1 MGISKSRIKTNAV
14 YFPKGYSDNMETAV
28 YSFEEAM
35 KAMVPLRQYEAIIG
49 GETGY
54 FRIVKIGNNLYKYND
69 TVKNFCRKLG
79 GIDNSAVKSSGVE
92 ILAGNSFLEKLSKE
106 LIDKGFKEPTK
117 KSGISVSRKS
127 GGITFTFV
135 REKDGKKVEGAKW
148 RQLVVISNYNPETKA
163 LPEILVTL
171 EYKVGG
177 ETFASQEVKNAEVNG
192 TSIFTADFKRQYSR
206 YRWGYNSDELIN
218 NVEKTFRK
226 YDLEN
231 KDTDEVIS
239 FVDSAW
245 KYMDSIDDV
254 FLIDTSVEFGITEE
268 SGVKTLRY
276 YYNPTHDIIE
286 QIDVPDGVKVVSD
299 EVFSRTPVRIV
310 TLPKECTNIGRR
322 AFAGNTTLVEVKF
335 REEPSSLAISDQ
347 AFERSSISKF
357 KFPSC
362 DVSLGRGAFEL
373 CSGLNGLFVPNNVN
387 VVGTGA
393 LELANQY
400 DYGRNIG
407 EDEQVHVYIQAQRQ
421 PREWDNPFGWSYRSE
436 REGNKLIIH
445 WGATK
450 GTNESLES
458 EENIDDITFETSNDD
473 QDFVYE
479 VPKEKYRKLYDM
491 LCAGADDGRYD
502 YILSP
507 IIDSIVIVYDLE
519 HAMEEFGDEEEAKE
533 FPYKIVVNNL
543 DDFEPA
549 HLNKWFIDELRNGTL
564 GENLEEG
571 TALKDILK
579 KTAKKHAR
587 TNKKGAQGWFVNYNA
602 GNVEHNIAFFNHAMG
617 NDAPAGGCEGCGEGG
632 AALAEDAEDEISDLE
647 FKRPYRFIFSPANK
661 FTRMSYKYD
670 ETEHT
675 QKRLFYSKVPE
686 ICMKVSRDTYMD
698 EPLLRKRKN
707 REVLLGVKKFFEEH
721 PSAKYCIIE
730 CVDTTRHDAYV
741 NVYRALMEAKEA
753 AEAGIDEDIEKH
765 DTLNPTLFDGNAL
778 KPDVTEAINNIVNT
792 FVDELKEDGVNIA
805 VKDIVLVG
813 SNVSYNYTKDSD
825 VDVHIIA
832 DSTQLECPK
841 ELTDK
846 LYGAYRSI
854 FNKNYDI
861 NFFGIPVEIFVELD
875 NLDGLKSNGIYS
887 VKDGKWIK
895 EPEQTDIPDLDEEAF
910 DKEFTEWEDKY
921 FALKDSNPT
930 SEDVNDFITD
940 IYDLRKSSI
949 ASDGEYGLGNLIFKE
964 FRNLGYL
971 DDLKDSRKACLSKE
985 LSLEHLGEE
994 LDMDEITHD
1003 KLNALKDELPE
1014 DGTYSLKDGKVSK
1027 EEFED
1032 GFFVSYFRPEITDED
1047 IAAVR
1052 STVGAKLG
1060 VEYLGVY
1067 GEPEI
1072 SYHLEDGQL
1081 AMNFAR
1087 LFNQYS
1093 IWDVKNGTEVVNPD
1107 FDEEATVNYE
1117 QALEGLKTLL
1127 KEIEE

>member
-1 MGISKSRIKTNAV
+1 MGIGNSRIKTNAV

-79 GIDNSAVKSSGVE
+79 AIDNSSVKSSGIE
-92 ILAGNSFLEKLSKE
+92 ILNGNGFLEKLSKE
-106 LIDKGFKEPTK
+106 LIEKGFKEPTK

-135 REKDGKKVEGAKW
+135 REKDAKKIEGAKW

-163 LPEILVTL
+163 TPEIMVTL
-171 EYKVGG
+171 EYVVGG
-177 ETFASQEVKNAEVNG
+177 NTFASQDVKKAEVNG
-192 TSIFTADFKRQYSR
+192 TPVFTADFASQYSR

-218 NVEKTFRK
+218 NVEKTFKK
-226 YDLEN
+226 YDLEDN
-231 KDTDEVIS
+231 DTDKILS

-254 FLIDTSVEFGITEE
+254 FTIDTSVEFGITDNI
-268 SGVKTLRY
+268 LRY
-276 YYNPTHDIIE
+276 YYNPTSEVLE
-286 QIDVPDGVKVVSD
+286 QIDVPDGVKAVSD
-299 EVFSRTPVRIV
+299 GVFTGTNVRVV
-310 TLPKECTNIGRR
+310 TLPKTCTSIGRR
-322 AFAGNTTLVEVKF
+322 AFCENLTLVEVKF
-335 REEPSSLAISDQ
+335 REEPSSLTIGDQ
-347 AFERSSISKF
+347 AFSRCAMSKF
-357 KFPSC
+357 EFPSC
-362 DVSLGRGAFEL
+362 DVAIGRGSFERCMNL
-373 CSGLNGLFVPNNVN
+373 SGLFVPNNVTS
-387 VVGTGA
+387 VGSEG
-393 LELANQY
+393 LELASQY
-400 DYGRNIG
+400 DYGADIA
-407 EDEQVHVYIQAQRQ
+407 EDEKVHIYIQAPRQ
-421 PREWDNPFGWSYRSE
+421 PSTWQSPFGWNYKEDRV
-436 REGNKLIIH
+436 GNRLVVH

-450 GTNESLES
+450 GTNESLET
-458 EENIDDITFETSNDD
+458 EDNVDDIDFEPSNDD
-473 QDFVYE
+473 SDWVYE

-491 LCAGADDGRYD
+491 LCVGADDGRYD

-507 IIDSIVIVYDLE
+507 VVDSIVIMYDLD
-519 HAMEEFGDEEEAKE
+519 HAMEEFGDEEEARE
-533 FPYKIVVNNL
+533 FPFKIVVNDL
-543 DDFEPA
+543 DDFEPC
-549 HLNKWFIDELRNGTL
+549 HVNRQFIDELREGTL
-564 GENLEEG
+564 GENLDEG

-602 GNVEHNIAFFNHAMG
+602 GDVEHNIAFFNHAMG

-647 FKRPYRFIFSPANK
+647 FERPYKFIFSPSNK

-670 ETEHT
+670 DDTNT
-675 QKRLFYSKVPE
+675 RKRLFYSKVPE
-686 ICMKVSRDTYMD
+686 ICMKVSRDTYKD

-707 REVLLGVKKFFEEH
+707 REVLLGVKKFFDEH

-730 CVDTTRHDAYV
+730 CMDTTRHDAYV

-753 AEAGIDEDIEKH
+753 EEAGIDEDIEKH

-832 DSTQLECPK
+832 DSTKLECPK

-875 NLDGLKSNGIYS
+875 NLDGLRSNGIYS

-895 EPEQTDIPDLDEEAF
+895 EPEQADIPDLDEESF

-930 SEDVNDFITD
+930 SQDVNEFITD

-985 LSLEHLGEE
+985 LSLGRLGEE

-1003 KLNALKDELPE
+1003 KLNALKDKLPE

-1027 EEFED
+1027 EEFDD

-1081 AMNFAR
+1081 AMNLAR

-1107 FDEEATVNYE
+1107 FDEDATVNYE
-1117 QALEGLKTLL
+1117 HALEGLKTLL
-1127 KEIEE
+1127 KEIKE